1 MLDQGKLAVIHI
13 TKKELGLDDAEYR
26 ETLEKVTGV
35 RSSRD
40 LDEAGFRKLMRY
52 FARSRHYR
60 VNERGLTFRQKL
72 YIRHLV
78 EDLGW
83 NQFHFLNFLHKY
95 YHVDAVEK
103 LDKREA
109 SKLIESLKHIIT
121 GQLGRPLGHDP
132 GNGHY
137 PPE

>member
-1 MLDQGKLAVIHI
+1 MLDHKKLAVIHI
-13 TKKELGLDDAEYR
+13 TKKELGLDDQVYR
-26 ETLEKVTGV
+26 EMLEAVAGV

-60 VNERGLTFRQKL
+60 AHREGMTFRQKM

-83 NQFHFLNFLHKY
+83 DPAHFNNFLRKY
-95 YHVDAVEK
+95 HHQAELEGLSK
-103 LDKREA
+103 KEA
-109 SKLIESLKHIIT
+109 SNIIESLKKI
-121 GQLGRPLGHDP
+121 LARKFERL
-132 GNGHY
+132 
-137 PPE
+137 

>member
-1 MLDQGKLAVIHI
+1 MLDHAKLAVIHI
-13 TKKELGLDDAEYR
+13 TVKELGLSDSEYR
-26 ETLEKVTGV
+26 DKLEEVTGV
-35 RSSRD
+35 RSSRE

-52 FARSRHYR
+52 FARSRHFR
-60 VNERGLTFRQKL
+60 ANAEGMTFRQKL

-83 NQFHFLNFLHKY
+83 EASHFLNFLKKY
-95 YHVDAVEK
+95 YHTDSVEK

-121 GQLGRPLGHDP
+121 GKIAG
-132 GNGHY
+132 
-137 PPE
+137 

>member
-1 MLDQGKLAVIHI
+1 MLDHKKLAVIHI
-13 TKKELGLDDAEYR
+13 TVKELGISDQEYR
-26 ETLEKVTGV
+26 DTLEKVTGV

-52 FARSRHYR
+52 FARSKHYR
-60 VNERGLTFRQKL
+60 VNENGMTFRQKL

-83 NQFHFLNFLHKY
+83 NQFHFRNFLLKY
-95 YHVDAVEK
+95 YHTDTVEK
-103 LDKREA
+103 LDNRDA

-121 GQLGRPLGHDP
+121 GRLGQP
-132 GNGHY
+132 
-137 PPE
+137 